1 MSFRF
6 DALAARLTT
15 LGDRRNPAR
24 LTTAC
29 ALALALLAGCNTIT
43 SETGEQTITAVDFD
57 PAHPGEVRIGEVV
70 FMAGFRL
77 QYGARFFGGLSG
89 LWVSP
94 SGDRMVAVTDH
105 GDWVSAPLSHDANGR
120 MTGVGTITMR
130 ALTGIDADSI
140 DTILDP
146 QERDAEGLAM
156 LPDGRAIV
164 SFERR
169 HRIWIYDRPL
179 TDNEPMELKAPDHIV
194 RLQSNEG
201 IEAIEAMPDGRLI
214 AIAEGPIGPGLVLD
228 LWILER
234 NGHWRS
240 IGYLMRDGF
249 KVTGAAALPDGRVIV
264 LERWFAA
271 PGSIRNRLRELTPE
285 QIDGTEIIDGRVIAE
300 FTTDYNVDNFEGLSA
315 RIGPNGQTFLYMVSD
330 DNFNFGQKTYLFQFR
345 LEP

>member
-6 DALAARLTT
+6 EALAPRLAK
-15 LGDRRNPAR
+15 LRKGQNPAR

-29 ALALALLAGCNTIT
+29 ALALALLAGCNTLT
-43 SETGEQTITAVDFD
+43 SETGEQTITPVDFD
-57 PAHPGEVRIGEVV
+57 PAQPGEVRIGKVV

-77 QYGARFFGGLSG
+77 EYGARFFGGLSG

-94 SGDRMVAVTDH
+94 AGDRLVAVTDH
-105 GDWVSAPLSHDANGR
+105 GDWVAAPLQHDADGR
-120 MTGVGTITMR
+120 LTGIGTISMR
-130 ALTGIDADSI
+130 ALTGIDADAI

-169 HRIWIYDRPL
+169 HRIWVYDSPL
-179 TDNEPMELKAPDHIV
+179 TDNEPMELKAPEHV
-194 RLQSNEG
+194 ARLQNNEG
-201 IEAIEAMPDGRLI
+201 LEAIEAMPDGRLI
-214 AIAEGPIGPGLVLD
+214 AIAEGPIGPGVVLD
-228 LWILER
+228 FWVLER
-234 NGHWRS
+234 DGKWRS
-240 IGYLMRDGF
+240 VGYLMRDGF

-271 PGSIRNRLRELTPE
+271 PMAIRNRLRVLTPE
-285 QIDGTEIIDGRVIAE
+285 QIDGTAIVDGEVIAE
-300 FTTDYNVDNFEGLSA
+300 FTSDYNIDNFEGLSA
-315 RIGPNGQTFLYMVSD
+315 RTGPSGETFLYMVSD
-330 DNFNFGQKTYLFQFR
+330 DNFNFGQRTYLYQFR

>member
-1 MSFRF
+1 MSSSF
-6 DALAARLTT
+6 DALAARLTK
-15 LGDRRNPAR
+15 LRSAGNPAR

-29 ALALALLAGCNTIT
+29 VLALSLLGACNTFT

-77 QYGARFFGGLSG
+77 EYGARFFGGLSG

-94 SGDRMVAVTDH
+94 GGDRMIAVTDH
-105 GDWVSAPLSHDANGR
+105 GDWVSAPLSHDAAGR

-169 HRIWIYDRPL
+169 HRIWVYDGPMS
-179 TDNEPMELKAPDHIV
+179 DNEPLELDPPLHIG
-194 RLQSNEG
+194 RLQNNG
-201 IEAIEAMPDGRLI
+201 GLEAIETMPDGRLI
-214 AIAEGPIGPGLVLD
+214 AIAEEPIGPGLVVD
-228 LWILER
+228 MWVLET
-234 NGHWRS
+234 NGKWRS
-240 IGYLMRDGF
+240 VGYLMRDGF

-285 QIDGTEIIDGRVIAE
+285 QIDGEVIVDGRVLAE
-300 FTTDYNVDNFEGLSA
+300 FTSEYNIDNFEGLSA
-315 RIGPNGQTFLYMVSD
+315 RTGPNGETFLYMVSD
-330 DNFNFGQKTYLFQFR
+330 DNFNEGQKTYLYQFR

>member
-6 DALAARLTT
+6 EALAPRLAKQRK
-15 LGDRRNPAR
+15 GQNPTR

-29 ALALALLAGCNTIT
+29 ALALALLAGCNTFT

-77 QYGARFFGGLSG
+77 EYGARFFGGLSG

-94 SGDRMVAVTDH
+94 AGDRLVAVTDH
-105 GDWVSAPLSHDANGR
+105 GHWVAAPLQHDADGR
-120 MTGVGTITMR
+120 LTGVGTISMR
-130 ALTGIDADSI
+130 ALTGIDADAI

-169 HRIWIYDRPL
+169 HRIWVYDSPL
-179 TDNEPMELKAPDHIV
+179 TDNEPMELEAPDHV
-194 RLQSNEG
+194 ARLKNNEG
-201 IEAIEAMPDGRLI
+201 LEAIEAMPDGRLI
-214 AIAEGPIGPGLVLD
+214 AIAEGPIGPGVVLD

-234 NGHWRS
+234 DGKWRS
-240 IGYLMRDGF
+240 VGYLMRDGF
-249 KVTGAAALPDGRVIV
+249 KVTGAAALPDGRIIV

-271 PGSIRNRLRELTPE
+271 PMAIRNRLRVLTPE
-285 QIDGTEIIDGRVIAE
+285 QIDGTAIIDGRVIAE
-300 FTTDYNVDNFEGLSA
+300 FTSDYNIDNFEGLSA
-315 RIGPNGQTFLYMVSD
+315 RTGPNGETFLYMVSD
-330 DNFNFGQKTYLFQFR
+330 DNFNFGQRTYLYQFR

>member
-1 MSFRF
+1 MPSSI
-6 DALAARLTT
+6 DALIGNLAKLRCIC
-15 LGDRRNPAR
+15 NPAR

-29 ALALALLAGCNTIT
+29 ALVLTLLAACNTIT
-43 SETGEQTITAVDFD
+43 SETGEQTVTAVDFD

-77 QYGARFFGGLSG
+77 EYGARFFGGLSG

-105 GDWVSAPLSHDANGR
+105 GDWVSAPLSHDAQGR
-120 MTGVGTITMR
+120 MTGVGTLTMR

-179 TDNEPMELKAPDHIV
+179 TDNEPLELDPPEFV
-194 RLQSNEG
+194 GRLQNNG
-201 IEAIEAMPDGRLI
+201 GLEAIEAMPDGRLI
-214 AIAEGPIGPGLVLD
+214 AIAEEPIGPGMVLD
-228 LWILER
+228 FWVLEP
-234 NGHWRS
+234 NGKWRS
-240 IGYLMRDGF
+240 LGYLMRDGF
-249 KVTGAAALPDGRVIV
+249 EATGAAALPDGRVIV

-285 QIDGTEIIDGRVIAE
+285 QIDGDEIVDGRVLAE
-300 FTTDYNVDNFEGLSA
+300 FTSKYNIDNFEGLSA
-315 RIGPNGQTFLYMVSD
+315 RVGPHGETFLYMVSD
-330 DNFNFGQKTYLFQFR
+330 DNFNAGQKTYLFQFR

>member
-1 MSFRF
+1 MSSPFE
-6 DALAARLTT
+6 ALAQRLTK
-15 LGDRRNPAR
+15 LPVLRNPAR

-29 ALALALLAGCNTIT
+29 ALALALLAGCNTWT
-43 SETGEQTITAVDFD
+43 SETGLQTVTPVDFD
-57 PAHPGEVRIGEVV
+57 PEQPGEVRIGEVV

-77 QYGARFFGGLSG
+77 EYGARFFGGLSG

-105 GDWVSAPLSHDANGR
+105 GDWVSAPLSHDAAGR

-130 ALTGIDADSI
+130 PLTGIDAEDI

-146 QERDAEGLAM
+146 QERDAEGLTM

-169 HRIWIYDRPL
+169 HRIWVYDSPL
-179 TDNEPMELKAPDHIV
+179 TDNEPLELDPPEHIV

-201 IEAIEAMPDGRLI
+201 LEAIQAMPDGRLI
-214 AIAEGPIGPGLVLD
+214 AIAEGPIGPGVVLD
-228 LWILER
+228 FWVLER
-234 NGHWRS
+234 DGHWRPV
-240 IGYLMRDGF
+240 GYQMRDGF
-249 KVTGAAALPDGRVIV
+249 KVTDAAALPDGRVIV

-271 PGSIRNRLRELTPE
+271 PAAIRNRLRELTPE
-285 QIDGTEIIDGRVIAE
+285 QIDGDQIVDARLLAE
-300 FTTDYNVDNFEGLSA
+300 FTSDYNIDNFEGLSA
-315 RIGPNGQTFLYMVSD
+315 RVGPNGETFLYMVSD
-330 DNFNFGQKTYLFQFR
+330 DNFNFGQKTYLYQFR